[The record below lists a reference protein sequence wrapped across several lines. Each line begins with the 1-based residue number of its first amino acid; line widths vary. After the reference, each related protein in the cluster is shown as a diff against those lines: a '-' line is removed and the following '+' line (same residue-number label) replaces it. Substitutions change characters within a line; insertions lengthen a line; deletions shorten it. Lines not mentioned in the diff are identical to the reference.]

1 MLQPLVLPVNGS
13 RGFKQVKEKK
23 YPNFLL
29 KDPSSFECEGK
40 YPGSDSTQWGLGF
53 MECCPATFGRREPLH
68 QPASARTES
77 IAEHE
82 EQKTDFFFF

>member
-29 KDPSSFECEGK
+29 KGPSSFEREGK
-40 YPGSDSTQWGLGF
+40 YPGSDSTQWGLGSWSAVL
-53 MECCPATFGRREPLH
+53 PPLEGENLYSNQH
-68 QPASARTES
+68 QLG
-77 IAEHE
+77 
-82 EQKTDFFFF
+82 QCQ